1 MENYA
6 IVRISLGLVA
16 MTCSILIV
24 MDMIGLVPAAHEGVA
39 EARSVLCESLAHGA
53 SEAAGRNDYATVK
66 KLLQGAVRR
75 NDDVLS
81 VGLRDSDGRILVATS
96 EHHLLWSPTDPTRST
111 LSHVRVAVGAG
122 QLEVRMS
129 EVIPPTVLARL
140 WARPV
145 LRLLVVLSGAGF
157 IGYMLYMRR
166 TLRLL
171 DPSAVIPPRVQAA
184 FDVMSEG
191 VLLLDRTERIVLAN
205 TSFAQR
211 VGSTSKQLLGLLAS
225 ELDWRVPRSGERPSE
240 MPWEKVVRDS
250 TREMAAPLSIE
261 ISPGELRTF
270 MVNAAPV
277 GDEGDKVRGAIVTF
291 DDITALEKKS
301 AELEEALMVG
311 EAKSAEL
318 EEALQMLSK
327 SRDEIRLQN
336 DELSVLARCDP
347 LTGISNRRSFM
358 EKAELE
364 FEAAQREGQ
373 VLSVIMTDID
383 HFKLVNDDH
392 GHAVGDEII
401 KRTAEELLAEVPD
414 RACVCRYGGEEFC
427 LLLIG
432 SDTDKA
438 ASLAERLRRTMAS
451 AGFASVPITLSFG
464 VSSLNFGAPSL
475 PLMIN
480 QADEALYYS
489 KNSGRN
495 RVTCFNA
502 MNETSSPR
510 AGADKRR

>member
-1 MENYA
+1 LENYA

-16 MTCSILIV
+16 MTCAILIL
-24 MDMIGLVPAAHEGVA
+24 MDMTGLVPAAHEGVA
-39 EARSVLCESLAHGA
+39 KTRAVLCESLAHGA
-53 SEAAGRNDYATVK
+53 SEAAARNDYTPVK
-66 KLLQGAVRR
+66 KLRQGAVRR

-81 VGLRDSDGRILVATS
+81 IGLRDSDGRILVATS
-96 EHHLLWSPTDPTRST
+96 EHHLRWSPTDPTRST
-111 LSHVRVAVGAG
+111 LSHVRVAIGAR

-129 EVIPPTVLARL
+129 EVVPPTVLARL

-157 IGYMLYMRR
+157 VGYMLYMRR

-205 TSFAQR
+205 SSFAQR
-211 VGSTSKQLLGLLAS
+211 VGSTSKELLGLLAS
-225 ELDWRVPRSGERPSE
+225 EFDWRVPGSGERPSE

-250 TREMAAPLSIE
+250 TPEMAAPLSIE

-311 EAKSAEL
+311 EVKSAEL
-318 EEALQMLSK
+318 EETLQLLSK

-373 VLSVIMTDID
+373 ELSVIMTDID
-383 HFKLVNDDH
+383 HFKLVNDTY
-392 GHAVGDEII
+392 GHIAGDAV
-401 KRTAEELLAEVPD
+401 L
-414 RACVCRYGGEEFC
+414 RAVVQRVLSVMRPY
-427 LLLIG
+427 
-432 SDTDKA
+432 DT
-438 ASLAERLRRTMAS
+438 
-451 AGFASVPITLSFG
+451 FG
-464 VSSLNFGAPSL
+464 RFGA
-475 PLMIN
+475 
-480 QADEALYYS
+480 
-489 KNSGRN
+489 R
-495 RVTCFNA
+495 
-502 MNETSSPR
+502 SSSCSCP
-510 AGADKRR
+510 DQ